1 MLISVI
7 LATIGVPI
15 WLVVGMLALA
25 FWSRRQFQKAPG
37 VFPCRVREV
46 SGPGEE
52 AAWGR
57 PVSYGRWVHDVLLLH
72 SGLALIRYRALPVA
86 SVEKLIASAEGTRFK
101 GDAVSIQLR
110 LDDGS
115 VVEVAGPAEA
125 RQLLVGPFSQD

>member
-7 LATIGVPI
+7 LAAIGVPI
-15 WLVVGMLALA
+15 WLIVGMLALA

-46 SGPGEE
+46 LGAGEE

-57 PVSYGRWVHDVLLLH
+57 LESHGRWVHDVLLLH
-72 SGLALIRYRALPVA
+72 SGLALIRYSALPVA
-86 SVEKLIASAEGTRFK
+86 SVEKPSASTEGTRFK
-101 GDAVSIQLR
+101 GHAVSIQLR

-115 VVEVAGPAEA
+115 LVEVAGPAEA
-125 RQLLVGPFSQD
+125 RQLLVGPFD